1 MVVARVAGSS
11 RTRVDGNDIEDRTGG
26 EEGALEGLRLGR
38 GGRELDA
45 GEVFGRETTE
55 AKLRISK
62 KRLMGFDFRKPSN
75 QQNNV

>member
-1 MVVARVAGSS
+1 MFGNSIDQTFNTDSS
-11 RTRVDGNDIEDRTGG
+11 NKG
-26 EEGALEGLRLGR
+26 EKEG
-38 GGRELDA
+38 DA
-45 GEVFGRETTE
+45 GEVLGRETTE

>member
-45 GEVFGRETTE
+45 GEVFGSVSGP
-55 AKLRISK
+55 RIPCIRQEQRQSEQACK
-62 KRLMGFDFRKPSN
+62 I
-75 QQNNV
+75 VC